1 MSEVG
6 ASSKYWRKR
15 FEILEKRA
23 NLKSQSHIKSME
35 KQYAVAKKT
44 TEKEL
49 AVLYNRLAGNNGL
62 PSIGEAKK
70 LLTKNELKDF
80 HMTLQEY
87 TALAKEN
94 GITGDWTQ
102 QLENASLKYR
112 ISRLEAMK
120 IQLEQQ
126 ANILMAKETNAIEKA
141 VKEAFENSYYG
152 AGFEIA
158 KGTSVGKTL
167 FRIDDK
173 TINTV
178 IHNPWAADGKNFSE
192 RVWGQ
197 HRPQL
202 VKSLHTKLTS
212 AIMRGEGPDKAIKEI
227 TGAFDVSMS
236 SAARLV
242 QTEEAY
248 FSSVA
253 QRQCF
258 NDLDVEEYEII
269 ATLDGHTSD
278 ICQNLDGKVYKM
290 DEFEAG
296 VTAPPFHPRCRTTTA
311 PYFPDE
317 VSTRAARNQDTG
329 KTEQVPSNMTYQQ
342 WRNEYVKDPEAWK
355 AKHAK
360 KEAEA
365 NAKAK
370 ADAEAKLKAEQEAA
384 SKAEAKK
391 AAEVKKNQKTVDEL
405 DQKEYTGLFKGVP
418 YYKDIPVV
426 NYPDTITPAEYGK
439 NINAIKAAK
448 KFHKWQM
455 QIGVGDQ
462 DGHKKALAEIS
473 KLESDGKKYAK
484 AMEELG
490 GNYKSPTVLAKEA
503 AQKAAEDAAAKA
515 AAEKAAKKS
524 AAIEKMK
531 ATKAANAAKKKELQ
545 NEISEL
551 NGKQYDGIWYNQTVT
566 PADYAA
572 KKDSIAAKKSFY
584 DQKISDGV
592 DVEKHTK
599 LKAKLEE
606 FEKNGK
612 LYEAVQA
619 ELAKL
624 TPKPKAK
631 KVNLNDPNAYSQVRK
646 DAAYWFTYKN
656 GGAKAADKV
665 LRENSGKVWRGA
677 TTAQKEAAYDYTKFK
692 GSEGFNRPLS
702 GFEKPLAERGSG
714 WEEKWFKGNGSV
726 WIDFEGKGKK
736 IRDLTDLIAKS
747 SYDFD
752 IWVNRGCGTDAIESF
767 LKLKRGTL
775 SGMTEKQLQQFVG
788 KSNTIDSFVSTGI
801 AKGKGFDGKVKMNI
815 YIPKGTQCLY
825 AEPFSA
831 YGASKKGLDWDGIS
845 KQSSIGDEAEMIIQ
859 RGAYYK
865 ITKIEKSGGTIYI
878 DVEVHHERGYNTF
891 QQDGK
896 WTGSTKNYKD

>member
-35 KQYAVAKKT
+35 KQYAAAKKT
-44 TEKEL
+44 TEQEL

-87 TALAKEN
+87 TAIAKEN

-102 QLENASLKYR
+102 HLENASLKYR

-126 ANILMAKETNAIEKA
+126 ANILMAKETNAIEKS

-178 IHNPWAADGKNFSE
+178 IHKPWAADGKNFSE

-258 NDLDVEEYEII
+258 NDLDVEKYEII

-317 VSTRAARNQDTG
+317 VSTRAARNPDTG
-329 KTEQVPSNMTYQQ
+329 NTEQVPSNMTYQQ

-360 KEAEA
+360 KESEA
-365 NAKAK
+365 KAKAK
-370 ADAEAKLKAEQEAA
+370 ADAEAKLKSEQE
-384 SKAEAKK
+384 
-391 AAEVKKNQKTVDEL
+391 
-405 DQKEYTGLFKGVP
+405 
-418 YYKDIPVV
+418 
-426 NYPDTITPAEYGK
+426 
-439 NINAIKAAK
+439 
-448 KFHKWQM
+448 
-455 QIGVGDQ
+455 
-462 DGHKKALAEIS
+462 
-473 KLESDGKKYAK
+473 
-484 AMEELG
+484 
-490 GNYKSPTVLAKEA
+490 
-503 AQKAAEDAAAKA
+503 A
-515 AAEKAAKKS
+515 AAEKAAKKA

-531 ATKAANAAKKKELQ
+531 STKAANVAKKKELQ

-612 LYEAVQA
+612 LYEAVQV

-752 IWVNRGCGTDAIESF
+752 VWVNRGCGTNAIESF

-801 AKGKGFDGKVKMNI
+801 AKGKGVDGKVKMNI

-878 DVEVHHERGYNTF
+878 DVEVHPERGYNTF